1 MDDKPFAIL
10 GLPLSAEQVILLEK
24 MRAAL
29 NTHNGP
35 DVAPVSMDIF
45 ARAVF
50 SLGLPTLIG
59 VVVLDLP
66 ADELREFILRS
77 AAIALDDVR
86 PSAESAP
93 PAAAPHSTH

>member
-29 NTHNGP
+29 NTRNGP

-45 ARAVF
+45 ARTVF

-77 AAIALDDVR
+77 AAMALDDVR
-86 PSAESAP
+86 PSAEAP
-93 PAAAPHSTH
+93 PAAPHSTH